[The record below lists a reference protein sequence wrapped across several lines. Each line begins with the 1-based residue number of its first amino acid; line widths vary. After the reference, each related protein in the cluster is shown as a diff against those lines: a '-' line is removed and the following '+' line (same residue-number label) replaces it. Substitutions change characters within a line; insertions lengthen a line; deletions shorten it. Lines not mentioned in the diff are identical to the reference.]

1 VPDLEY
7 ANNHAGEGEDYES
20 GKDCGGG
27 FFTGS
32 HLFVLMRLLLP
43 FYTAVTEPW

>member
-27 FFTGS
+27 FF
-32 HLFVLMRLLLP
+32 HRIAP
-43 FYTAVTEPW
+43 FCFDAALVTFLYSSY